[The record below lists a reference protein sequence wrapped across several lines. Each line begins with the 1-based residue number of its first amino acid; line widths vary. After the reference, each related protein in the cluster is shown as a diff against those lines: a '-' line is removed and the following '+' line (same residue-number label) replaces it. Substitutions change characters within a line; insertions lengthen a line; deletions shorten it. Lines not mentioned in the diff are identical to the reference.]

1 MLRLRLLFVIIFV
14 QLVNTSC
21 SKEEENS
28 LGSGVFEA
36 AEINLSSTNSGE
48 IIKLV
53 AKEGTSLNKGDLIAQ
68 IDTIALSFRKQQ
80 ILANISALRAKLP
93 DTRLDLAS
101 MISQLEALKL
111 DKKRITNMLADD
123 AASKK
128 QLDDIETKIEIT
140 ERNYLSK
147 KKLLNNSSNALLSQI
162 EALESQLALMN
173 YQIGKASIKS
183 PISGTILL
191 NYSEENEFIT
201 LGRPIVKIADL
212 TNMTLKAY
220 VGAENLKD
228 LKLNQEVAVYA
239 EYGVSERKN
248 FSGTITWISSISE
261 FTPKTIQT
269 QDERATLVYAVKIK
283 VPNSNNTLKI
293 GMYGG
298 FNLK

>member
-36 AEINLSSTNSGE
+36 AEINVSSTNSGE

-101 MISQLEALKL
+101 MIIQLEALKL

-283 VPNSNNTLKI
+283 VSNSNNTLKI

>member
-1 MLRLRLLFVIIFV
+1 MLRLILLFITIFI
-14 QLVNTSC
+14 LFINISC
-21 SKEEENS
+21 SKEEDNS

-36 AEINLSSTNSGE
+36 TEINLSSMNSGE
-48 IIKLV
+48 LIKLA
-53 AKEGTSLNKGDLIAQ
+53 AKEGSTLNKGDLIAQ
-68 IDTIALSFRKQQ
+68 IDTTALSFQKQQ
-80 ILANISALRAKLP
+80 IIANIAAIRAKLP
-93 DTRLDLAS
+93 DTRLDLAA

-111 DKKRITNMLADD
+111 NKKRIENMLADD
-123 AASKK
+123 AVSKK
-128 QLDDIETKIEIT
+128 QLDDVETKIEIT

-162 EALESQLALMN
+162 EALESQRALMD
-173 YQIGKASIKS
+173 YQIGKTSIKS

-201 LGRPIVKIADL
+201 PGRPIVKIADL

-220 VGAENLKD
+220 VNAENLKD
-228 LKLNQEVAVYA
+228 LKLNQKVAVYA
-239 EYGVSERKN
+239 EYGVSERKD
-248 FSGTITWISSISE
+248 FSGTITWISSTSE

-283 VPNSNNTLKI
+283 VPNSNNSLKI